1 MYQTLKFMKSLMRP
15 EFSKMSYEQ
24 LSAAYQQENN
34 ESIIAE
40 VFVRSFQM
48 ILTFSKKYFIK
59 GEEASSYSLFI
70 IAKTLQKYKP
80 GKNKYFTYLYQ
91 AIRNKFLYTNRK
103 NHNGKN
109 ILNANPYHY
118 NGNPVGQPDVPD
130 ILELERLDRR
140 RVDPY
145 RTVDFYLTFESLGLT
160 EQELAYVNG
169 ILSGKS
175 KKELAKELNI
185 SSIIMCELNQSL
197 AFKLAA
203 LNNTY

>member
-1 MYQTLKFMKSLMRP
+1 MYQTLKFMKSLRRQ

-24 LSAAYQQENN
+24 LSSAYKQGKD

-48 ILTFSKKYFIK
+48 ILSFSKKYFI
-59 GEEASSYSLFI
+59 GSDEACSYSLFI
-70 IAKTLQKYKP
+70 IAKTLQKYQP

-91 AIRNKFLYTNRK
+91 AVRNKFLYTNRK

-109 ILNANPYHY
+109 RVNVNPYY
-118 NGNPVGQPDVPD
+118 YCGNPIGQPDIPD
-130 ILELERLDRR
+130 TTELEILDKRRLD
-140 RVDPY
+140 PY
-145 RTVDFYLTFESLGLT
+145 KSVDFYLTFESLGLT

-175 KKELAKELNI
+175 KKELAKELNL

-203 LNNTY
+203 LNNI

>member
-1 MYQTLKFMKSLMRP
+1 MYQTLKFMKSLRRP

-24 LSAAYQQENN
+24 LSASYQQEKN

-48 ILTFSKKYFIK
+48 ILSFSKKYFISSD
-59 GEEASSYSLFI
+59 EASSYSLLI
-70 IAKTLQKYKP
+70 IAKTLQKYQP

-91 AIRNKFLYTNRK
+91 AVRNKFVYTNRK

-109 ILNANPYHY
+109 RVNVNPYY
-118 NGNPVGQPDVPD
+118 YCGNPVGQPDIPD
-130 ILELERLDRR
+130 TPELERLDKRR
-140 RVDPY
+140 LDPY
-145 RTVDFYLTFESLGLT
+145 KAVDFFLTFESLGLT

-175 KKELAKELNI
+175 KKELAQELNL
-185 SSIIMCELNQSL
+185 SSIIISELNQSL

-203 LNNTY
+203 LNNT